1 MSLVVKEG
9 GELTLLTPVALATFF
24 GMSQPAAAGHPAE
37 ALRPE
42 RLVAVSVL
50 GALGVAQVRPGG
62 RRRRG
67 HRGEG
72 RLFVHGTVDR
82 RLRAGIVCVKL
93 AEARGHP
100 LLAGASAKGAS
111 RDVGDAVAAVLSK
124 VGAAGIHAVV
134 CKTSM
139 LE

>member
-1 MSLVVKEG
+1 MVREWG
-9 GELTLLTPVALATFF
+9 ILTLLTPVAFAALCCMA
-24 GMSQPAAAGHPAE
+24 QAAAARHPAE

-72 RLFVHGTVDR
+72 RLFVHGTMNG
-82 RLRAGIVCVKL
+82 RLRTGIVCVKF

-100 LLAGASAKGAS
+100 LLAGASAEGAS
-111 RDVGDAVAAVLSK
+111 GDVGDAVAAVLSK
-124 VGAAGIHAVV
+124 VGASGIHAVV
-134 CKTSM
+134 CKTNM
-139 LE
+139 